1 MKVVIELNGFSDH
14 PTSDVVHVHEE
25 DRRAYLVLAR
35 LYNSFVSGVPDGSTQ
50 SGPITG
56 KFFITE

>member
-1 MKVVIELNGFSDH
+1 MKVVIEVEGFSDN
-14 PTSDVVHVHEE
+14 PTSDVVHQE
-25 DRRAYLVLAR
+25 DWRAKSVIDR
-35 LYNSFVSGVPDGSTQ
+35 VYNMFISGVPDGSTQ